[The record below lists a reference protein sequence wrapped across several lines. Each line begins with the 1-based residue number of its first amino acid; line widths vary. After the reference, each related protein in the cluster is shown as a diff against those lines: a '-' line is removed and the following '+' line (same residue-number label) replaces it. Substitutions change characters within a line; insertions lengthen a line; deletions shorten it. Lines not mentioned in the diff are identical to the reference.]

1 MQVALHMRATRTFTD
16 RNGVTH
22 RNGEEW
28 LIKMEDT
35 EAHIP
40 DVYEEVRAKS
50 GIIIV
55 PPPSIILSCPSV
67 SPLPISLF
75 PSPSPYA
82 LTSPLPP
89 FPLSPSLHLH
99 T

>member
-1 MQVALHMRATRTFTD
+1 MRATQTFTD

-40 DVYEEVRAKS
+40 DVYEEVCTLSLSQYFPRVFVHVVCIIYTVSVCICIMVCVQFFRVCVHLRAC
-50 GIIIV
+50 V
-55 PPPSIILSCPSV
+55 CLFLNT
-67 SPLPISLF
+67 PLQ
-75 PSPSPYA
+75 
-82 LTSPLPP
+82 
-89 FPLSPSLHLH
+89 
-99 T
+99 

>member
-1 MQVALHMRATRTFTD
+1 MKSRNATLEFFKSVMCTVQVALHMKATRTFTD

-40 DVYEEVRAKS
+40 DVYEEVRSATE
-50 GIIIV
+50 
-55 PPPSIILSCPSV
+55 
-67 SPLPISLF
+67 F
-75 PSPSPYA
+75 
-82 LTSPLPP
+82 
-89 FPLSPSLHLH
+89 
-99 T
+99 